1 MNLQVRVQI
10 NLQIQ
15 VPLSINPFFGHTES
29 KKLKMNKLNIVINS
43 FVLSIVVLFASCT
56 KVIDVDLNSSD
67 PQIVVEAKISDDATE
82 KPEVRVNQSVNFDQT
97 NVFPAVK
104 NATITLLDQTDNVK
118 DTLKETTSGVYQS
131 LKMTG
136 KTGHTYVLTIKTG
149 NKTLTSTAT
158 IPRKVTLI
166 DIEMRSQSLF
176 GNTSYLTI
184 PKFVDPK
191 GIGDNYRFILS
202 VNGKLKNDIAVLSD
216 ELSDGAPNG
225 RPIFRGA
232 QSDDT
237 KDGFLKVGDT
247 IQLEMQCIDKGVY
260 DYFNTLS
267 GGGGGPGGGAT
278 PANPVSNV
286 KGGGVLGYFSAHTKQ
301 IKSVVIK

>member
-1 MNLQVRVQI
+1 MKQ
-10 NLQIQ
+10 
-15 VPLSINPFFGHTES
+15 
-29 KKLKMNKLNIVINS
+29 LKIVFNS
-43 FVLSIVVLFASCT
+43 FILISVVFLTSCT

-67 PQIVVEAKISDDATE
+67 PQLVVEAKISDDAAE
-82 KPEVRVNQSVNFDQT
+82 KPEVRINQSINFDQS
-97 NVFPAVK
+97 NIFPAVK
-104 NATITLLDQTDNVK
+104 SAFVTILDQTDNVT
-118 DTLKETTSGVYQS
+118 DTLKETTAGVYQS
-131 LKMTG
+131 SKLTG
-136 KTGHTYVLTIKTG
+136 KTGHSYLLTIKTG
-149 NKTLTSTAT
+149 SKVLTSTAS
-158 IPRKVTLI
+158 IPILT
-166 DIEMRSQSLF
+166 DIEMRPQSLF

-202 VNGKLKNDIAVLSD
+202 INGKLKDDIAVIND

-237 KDGFLKVGDT
+237 KEGFLKVGDT

-260 DYFNTLS
+260 DYFNTLNG
-267 GGGGGPGGGAT
+267 GGGGGPGGGTT
-278 PANPVSNV
+278 PANPVTNI
-286 KGGGVLGYFSAHTKQ
+286 KGGGVLGYFSANTKQ

>member
-1 MNLQVRVQI
+1 
-10 NLQIQ
+10 
-15 VPLSINPFFGHTES
+15 
-29 KKLKMNKLNIVINS
+29 MNKLKIIKNTFILVS
-43 FVLSIVVLFASCT
+43 VVFFASCT

-67 PQIVVEAKISDDATE
+67 PQLVVEAKISDDATE
-82 KPEVRVNQSVNFDQT
+82 KPEVRINQSINFDQSNT
-97 NVFPAVK
+97 FPAVK
-104 NATITLLDQTDNVK
+104 NAVVTILDQTDNVR
-118 DTLKETTSGVYQS
+118 DTLKEVSAGMYQS
-131 LKMTG
+131 TKMTG
-136 KTGHTYVLTIKTG
+136 KTGHTYLLTIKAG
-149 NKTLTSTAT
+149 DKTLTSTAS
-158 IPRKVTLI
+158 IPRKVTLS
-166 DIEMRSQSLF
+166 DIEMRPQSLF
-176 GNTSYLTI
+176 GNTSYVTI

-202 VNGKLKNDIAVLSD
+202 INGKPKNDIAVLSD

-237 KDGFLKVGDT
+237 KEGFLKVGDT

-260 DYFNTLS
+260 DYFSTLSS
-267 GGGGGPGGGAT
+267 GGGGGPGGGGTT
-278 PANPVSNV
+278 PANPVTNI